1 MPSTMEIK
9 FSASIAQSSSAVK
22 IGNEGAFRV
31 MLDVPVSEIAEMMKL
46 VAYGRE
52 KELNVTIEIEE
63 AHDGEN

>member
-1 MPSTMEIK
+1 MQIK
-9 FSASIAQSSSAVK
+9 FVGSIAQSSSAVK

-52 KELNVTIEIEE
+52 RELSVAIDIEE
-63 AHDGEN
+63 AHDE

>member
-1 MPSTMEIK
+1 MQIK
-9 FSASIAQSSSAVK
+9 FVGSIAQSSSAVK

-52 KELNVTIEIEE
+52 RELGVTIEIEE
-63 AHDGEN
+63 AHDEE